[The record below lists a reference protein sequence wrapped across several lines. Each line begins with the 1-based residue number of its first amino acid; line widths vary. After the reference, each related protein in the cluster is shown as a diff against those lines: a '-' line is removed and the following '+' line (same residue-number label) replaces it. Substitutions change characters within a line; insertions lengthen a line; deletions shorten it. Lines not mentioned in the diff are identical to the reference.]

1 MKLSNLQNA
10 FNYEHLVVV
19 NKDVTEVLFEGAPY
33 KLFSS
38 SDLMKAEVLK
48 VEKVTKDS
56 ELQGVFYTTGPV
68 YMIKL
73 DKE

>member
-1 MKLSNLQNA
+1 MKLSNLQTT

-19 NKDVTEVLFEGAPY
+19 NKDVTEVLFEGTAC

-38 SDLMKAEVLK
+38 SDLMSAEVLK
-48 VEKVTKDS
+48 VEKVSKDS

-68 YMIKL
+68 FMIKL
-73 DKE
+73 NK